1 MKRPRR
7 GLGGV
12 TRVSRRLGLVVAMVL
27 VASLAAMPVYAGGGP
42 IANGAVQ
49 TANGFQVQFVIFED
63 GGVVNFAFTAPG
75 IVGGFEATECV
86 YQEGNKL
93 WAVGPETLHAGVFQ
107 GAPFEGSEY
116 IMLAIED
123 NSGTGEPDLRDVY
136 FSDPPFNEFD
146 AKVFCGSP
154 ELFSANYPAGTGP
167 QHVVVHGDIR
177 IRQ

>member
-1 MKRPRR
+1 M
-7 GLGGV
+7 
-12 TRVSRRLGLVVAMVL
+12 RVSRRLGLVVAMVL
-27 VASLAAMPVYAGGGP
+27 LASLAAMPVYAGGGP

-93 WAVGPETLHAGVFQ
+93 WAVGPETHHAGVFQ

-123 NSGTGEPDLRDVY
+123 NSGTGEPDLRDV
-136 FSDPPFNEFD
+136 
-146 AKVFCGSP
+146 
-154 ELFSANYPAGTGP
+154 
-167 QHVVVHGDIR
+167 
-177 IRQ
+177 